1 MNFIDCLQILMLNFM
16 YYIFKNASN
25 KNTRNIFKKLLTEL
39 FAKSVL
45 LFKNQS
51 NKRFSFTVSYRISH

>member
-45 LFKNQS
+45 
-51 NKRFSFTVSYRISH
+51 